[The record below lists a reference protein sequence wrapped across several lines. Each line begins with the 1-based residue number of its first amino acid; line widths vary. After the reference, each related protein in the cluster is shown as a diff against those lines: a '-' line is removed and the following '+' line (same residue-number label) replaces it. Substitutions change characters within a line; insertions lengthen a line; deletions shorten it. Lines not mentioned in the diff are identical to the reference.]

1 MYEIKTI
8 ADVKRVNKEKGYHFF
23 DKETMKFWG
32 CKIESP
38 LYKNMCFV
46 TSELDF
52 SGERRYY
59 NVRQFNPE
67 TCHINT
73 IGQFNLYTKKEQAIA
88 VAKIV
93 DTPEYLKSVM
103 KDGLETRG
111 YMVSEE
117 KLNELYDIYE
127 DCQIWIDGKMISG
140 WSYDEVEDFVKHS
153 SCVDEVFEN
162 VLVR

>member
-1 MYEIKTI
+1 M
-8 ADVKRVNKEKGYHFF
+8 
-23 DKETMKFWG
+23 
-32 CKIESP
+32 
-38 LYKNMCFV
+38 
-46 TSELDF
+46 
-52 SGERRYY
+52 
-59 NVRQFNPE
+59 RQFNPE
-67 TCHINT
+67 TCYINT

-127 DCQIWIDGKMISG
+127 DWQIWIDGKMISG
-140 WSYDEVEDFVKHS
+140 WSYNEVEDFAKHS